1 MEHRHCFVKDPNPAI
16 LSHSSTISSYMVR
29 IHPFL
34 TRGVEGVTTLG
45 TVATPTFVNAQLT
58 S

>member
-1 MEHRHCFVKDPNPAI
+1 MLEGYYI
-16 LSHSSTISSYMVR
+16 LPLYDQQNH
-29 IHPFL
+29 FL
-34 TRGVEGVTTLG
+34 TRGVDGVTTLG